1 MAAVRGAELNVR
13 CVPGDAPLVAGA
25 QAELNRRR
33 IGARGADR
41 AVGVRDRRA
50 VRAAGVADLRD
61 RLAEVHAGRILV
73 DQRRRIRLPALVPGC
88 RPLQGESGH
97 HAGHERSLN
106 TLDEEV
112 LAVSVEE
119 DVAGHARVEE
129 SDLDVVPV
137 LAVHGSVPLQ
147 ATIEEFRLPA
157 DLVVGQLVGRVRPGN
172 RVLRYS
178 IWPRGVDEEAAVLV
192 EAARAEALRERVIHH
207 YVRCDV
213 PGQIPAALV
222 AGFGVLEILRVEVEG
237 GSGPASTGRDA
248 SLEATETGQDAASQG
263 VLEAEMPCTERH
275 RQHLRNQIEVDGG
288 EESRL
293 LRFAH
298 LVLVERGVVALYP
311 GIPHRRAKPRGT
323 KRQHLFLPG
332 PGATSS

>member
-13 CVPGDAPLVAGA
+13 YVPGDAPLVAGA

-50 VRAAGVADLRD
+50 VRTAAVADLRD
-61 RLAEVHAGRILV
+61 RLAEVRFAGWIRV

-172 RVLRYS
+172 RVLRHS
-178 IWPRGVDEEAAVLV
+178 IWPRGVDEEAAILV
-192 EAARAEALRERVIHH
+192 EATRAEALRERVIHH

-237 GSGPASTGRDA
+237 GT
-248 SLEATETGQDAASQG
+248 
-263 VLEAEMPCTERH
+263 
-275 RQHLRNQIEVDGG
+275 
-288 EESRL
+288 
-293 LRFAH
+293 
-298 LVLVERGVVALYP
+298 
-311 GIPHRRAKPRGT
+311 
-323 KRQHLFLPG
+323 
-332 PGATSS
+332 